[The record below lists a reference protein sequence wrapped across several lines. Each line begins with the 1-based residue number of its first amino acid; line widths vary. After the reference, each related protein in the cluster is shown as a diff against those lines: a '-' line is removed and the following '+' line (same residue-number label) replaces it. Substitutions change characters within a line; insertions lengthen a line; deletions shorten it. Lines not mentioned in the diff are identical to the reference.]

1 MRFAAA
7 SFQKLTLSR
16 QKHDSALRAT
26 SFARAKRD
34 CRSPPKTDTCH
45 DARSHPLVRSL
56 GAELTLRRESM
67 NKSRTEAFLD
77 RLSPSVIARA
87 REFAVARGAIRFYLG
102 IKGTGKYPNL

>member
-1 MRFAAA
+1 
-7 SFQKLTLSR
+7 
-16 QKHDSALRAT
+16 
-26 SFARAKRD
+26 
-34 CRSPPKTDTCH
+34 
-45 DARSHPLVRSL
+45 
-56 GAELTLRRESM
+56 M